1 MARSWH
7 TCEPRRLAIH
17 VGQDHFVGGGN
28 PARADLAMR
37 ELIKILARELAVE
50 DHLAE
55 TDNRE
60 YQ

>member
-1 MARSWH
+1 
-7 TCEPRRLAIH
+7 
-17 VGQDHFVGGGN
+17 
-28 PARADLAMR
+28 MR